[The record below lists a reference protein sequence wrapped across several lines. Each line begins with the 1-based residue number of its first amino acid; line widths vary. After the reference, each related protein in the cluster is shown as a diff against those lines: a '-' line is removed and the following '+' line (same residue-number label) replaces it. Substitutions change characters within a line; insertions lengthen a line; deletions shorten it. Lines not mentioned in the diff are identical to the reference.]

1 MAGRVAVGHAATG
14 PRMAREARTIPSAHV
29 QVTLALLLGAVVA
42 VPVAV
47 VSRLPTALLCGWDAA
62 TIAYMGFVWL
72 TIWPRDAA
80 ATARLA
86 EREDPTRA
94 AADLLQLSAALASLV
109 AVGFE
114 LVNAAHSSGV
124 TQTAHL
130 LLGLGSVGLSWALV
144 HTVFT
149 LRYARMYYADED
161 GGITFNQ
168 QEPPTYADFAYVAFT
183 IGMTFQV
190 SDTPLQTGSM
200 RVAALRHALLS
211 FVFVTGILAAT
222 VNLVATLTSQ

>member
-1 MAGRVAVGHAATG
+1 MHLDVSSRV
-14 PRMAREARTIPSAHV
+14 PRHPSASV
-29 QVTLALLLGAVVA
+29 QVALALLLGAVVA

-47 VSRLPTALLCGWDAA
+47 VARLPTALLGGWAVA
-62 TIAYMGFVWL
+62 TTGYMAFVWL
-72 TIWPRDAA
+72 TVWPLDAV
-80 ATARLA
+80 ATSRLA
-86 EREDPTRA
+86 EHEDPTRP

-114 LVNAAHSSGV
+114 LAAAASSSGL
-124 TQTAHL
+124 TQVGQL

-149 LRYARMYYADED
+149 LRYARLYYIDED
-161 GGITFNQ
+161 GGIAFAEN
-168 QEPPTYADFAYVAFT
+168 ERPTYKDFAYVAFT

-190 SDTPLQTGSM
+190 SDTALQTQAM

-222 VNLVATLTSQ
+222 VNLVASLTSQ